1 MDIFKAL
8 PTMVVHVLTFREDK
22 LFTQGFV
29 VSSKSTFKDVLDF
42 AKLEMNE
49 GKSLYIYGRD
59 HKIVE
64 PALEEQAFN
73 YSFLHPLD
81 DSLHLEFLFIT
92 KEQLSLFNKIK

>member
-1 MDIFKAL
+1 MDIFKML

-42 AKLEMNE
+42 AKFEINE

-59 HKIVE
+59 HKLAE

-73 YSFLHPLD
+73 YSFLHPLE
-81 DSLHLEFLFIT
+81 DSLYLEFLFVT
-92 KEQLSLFNKIK
+92 KDQLSLFNKIK